1 MFYDRK
7 KTRVI
12 KIGAVPIGAGNPVA
26 VQSMTNTA
34 TSDVRATV
42 NQIKKLEQA
51 GCEIIRVA
59 VPDVASTKALKK
71 IGRAIKIPLVADIHF
86 DYKLA
91 IESINNGAD
100 KIRINPGNIGSNDK
114 TKQVIQAAKKA
125 GIPVRIG
132 INSGSI
138 KRKSQIL
145 SRDMVST
152 ALDYIRMFEDWDFHK
167 IVVSLKTSDVKS
179 TIDSYMALAKKTNYP
194 LHLGLTESGPPG
206 SGTIKS
212 ALGIGI
218 LLFNGIGD
226 TIRVSLTGNPVEEVS
241 AGYRILQALTLRS
254 YGIDLISCPTCARCS
269 VGLAEIMKKF
279 ENDISGY
286 SSELMKRFPEKPLKV
301 AVMGCEVNGP
311 GEARHADIGIAGGKH
326 TGLLFKKGKPVR
338 KVPPGEWVRALIS
351 EIRRYR

>member
-167 IVVSLKTSDVKS
+167 IVVSLKTSDVK
-179 TIDSYMALAKKTNYP
+179 
-194 LHLGLTESGPPG
+194 
-206 SGTIKS
+206 
-212 ALGIGI
+212 
-218 LLFNGIGD
+218 
-226 TIRVSLTGNPVEEVS
+226 
-241 AGYRILQALTLRS
+241 
-254 YGIDLISCPTCARCS
+254 
-269 VGLAEIMKKF
+269 
-279 ENDISGY
+279 
-286 SSELMKRFPEKPLKV
+286 
-301 AVMGCEVNGP
+301 
-311 GEARHADIGIAGGKH
+311 
-326 TGLLFKKGKPVR
+326 
-338 KVPPGEWVRALIS
+338 
-351 EIRRYR
+351 